1 MKDPLLQSRV
11 TVPVTGPGTC
21 NDGNVSILCWHVL
34 PSNVSTRACQEGGKV
49 LQFSSLNKENL
60 SSLWLLLDRFRLLGR
75 EHWTPA
81 PGPTTL

>member
-11 TVPVTGPGTC
+11 TVPVTRPGTC

-34 PSNVSTRACQEGGKV
+34 PCVYEGLPGRRKGSAI
-49 LQFSSLNKENL
+49 FFPNKENL
-60 SSLWLLLDRFRLLGR
+60 SGLWLLLDRFRLLGR